1 MGILN
6 VTPDSF
12 SDGGRYDTLERAL
25 ERGLDLVR
33 QGADILDIGGESTRP
48 GASRVARKVQMER
61 VLPVIGELRRRLPAH
76 IALSVDTTL
85 STVAAAAIDQG
96 ATLINDVSAGRD
108 DPAMLHLAAESGA
121 RLVLMHMRGT
131 PQTMQQDPVYQ
142 DVVAEVE
149 AFLLA
154 RAAAALEAGVRRE
167 ALILDP
173 GIGFGKT
180 RRHNLLLLQALPR
193 LCALGLSA
201 AARRQPQALH
211 GLTLLRLRPRGAG
224 PGHLCLHRA
233 GGGGWR
239 VHLPGAR
246 RGGESAGG
254 GCRGG
259 DQVGGQR
266 GWCRGRRS
274 RMSPAAPRG
283 WAPEVAARF
292 RRPG

>member
-6 VTPDSF
+6 ATPDSF
-12 SDGGRYDTLERAL
+12 SDGGRFDTLERAL
-25 ERGLDLVR
+25 QRGLDLVR

-48 GASRVARKVQMER
+48 GASRVAGKVQIER
-61 VLPVIGELRRRLPAH
+61 VLPAIGELRRRLPAH

-131 PQTMQQDPVYQ
+131 PRTMQEDPVYQ

-149 AFLLA
+149 AFLRA

-193 LCALGLSA
+193 LCALGFPLLLGVSRKRFMGSLCSVSDPAELAPATCACTALGVAAGVSIFRVHDVAENRQAADVA
-201 AARRQPQALH
+201 AAIKWVDSGEGRGRAVPDELSQQPKL
-211 GLTLLRLRPRGAG
+211 
-224 PGHLCLHRA
+224 
-233 GGGGWR
+233 
-239 VHLPGAR
+239 GAR
-246 RGGESAGG
+246 
-254 GCRGG
+254 
-259 DQVGGQR
+259 
-266 GWCRGRRS
+266 
-274 RMSPAAPRG
+274 M
-283 WAPEVAARF
+283 AARF